1 MVLLFA
7 ALALWVLQTPLQRF
21 ISLGRYQHYGIAI
34 SVFGLGYLAQTIFS
48 WRRLKAWGIAAY
60 TSTGIFFSSVGLVF
74 YLNPWL
80 DYKIA
85 VQTPEDERTRS
96 ILILSYLIFSAMLAF
111 IWIRWVLSENNP
123 RNRTSKSE
131 SQIE

>member
-1 MVLLFA
+1 TQTDKTVYQGCAIIIEMAFEPKKLWQASSRHIMVLLFA

-85 VQTPEDERTRS
+85 VQTPEDE
-96 ILILSYLIFSAMLAF
+96 
-111 IWIRWVLSENNP
+111 
-123 RNRTSKSE
+123 
-131 SQIE
+131 